1 MNYLNHL
8 ESNKKVFFNF
18 MKESYPIFQY
28 SNIFFRDVQYAL
40 MSYFEVKEQPIK
52 YGTADKLA
60 INFISNLVSTDELTP
75 IDHKS
80 WKVNFEVGIKKI
92 VLEENNG
99 DDNE

>member
-40 MSYFEVKEQPIK
+40 MSYFEVKESPIK
-52 YGTADKLA
+52 YGAANKLA
-60 INFISNLVSTDELTP
+60 IDFINNLVSTDELST

-80 WKVNFEVGIKKI
+80 WKVNFEVGIKK
-92 VLEENNG
+92 VVPEVNSG

>member
-18 MKESYPIFQY
+18 MKESYPVFQS
-28 SNIFFRDVQYAL
+28 SNIFFRDLQYAII
-40 MSYFEVKEQPIK
+40 SYFEIKEQPINYSK
-52 YGTADKLA
+52 ANKLA
-60 INFISNLVSTDELTP
+60 NDFITNMVSDNELTP

-92 VLEENNG
+92 IYENNKG
-99 DDNE
+99 NNDE